1 MKQID
6 HASLAS
12 DVGEENILKKL
23 QTGLQDALKIG
34 SKDVHLQAQDVLANQ
49 LGRMLDNRFI
59 LLRNII
65 LTPGSVPIPMILI
78 GSTGLWVINA
88 RGEDGLF
95 KAEGENWLE
104 MNRKDQQLQPAS
116 RNLIRQ
122 TLDFTQA
129 VNDFIGAIGDPYP
142 VAQPVLFFGH
152 PGAHIDADQQAV
164 RIVRMDGVDRL
175 YGTLIAGKP
184 ILDGLQTQ
192 KLVDLLVKASED
204 SHAQKVEVKLP
215 ETKDEFWQEEEEE
228 EAPEPDALT
237 KTLSGIDLPPVLKNL
252 HLTNQQW
259 TILVVMAAVEVVILI
274 GFILFILIAF

>member
-6 HASLAS
+6 HASLSS
-12 DVGEENILKKL
+12 DVGEENFLKKI
-23 QTGLQDALKIG
+23 QSSFQEALKMG
-34 SKDVHLQAQDVLANQ
+34 AKDVHLQAQEALANQ
-49 LGRMLDNRFI
+49 LGRMLDNRYI

-65 LTPGSVPIPMILI
+65 LTPGSVAIPMILV
-78 GSTGLWVINA
+78 GSTGIWVINA
-88 RGEDGLF
+88 RGEAGLF

-104 MNRKDQQLQPAS
+104 MNDRTQQLQPAS
-116 RNLIRQ
+116 KNLVRQ

-129 VNDFIGAIGDPYP
+129 VNDFIGGTGEAYP

-175 YGTLIAGKP
+175 YGSILAAKP
-184 ILDGLQTQ
+184 VLDGLQTQ
-192 KLVDLLVKASED
+192 KLVDLLVKASEE

-215 ETKDEFWQEEEEE
+215 DRKEEFWQEEEEE
-228 EAPEPDALT
+228 APEPNSFSQ
-237 KTLSGIDLPPVLKNL
+237 TLSKIDLPPALKNL

-259 TILVVMAAVEVVILI
+259 TILVVMAAIEVVILI
-274 GFILFILIAF
+274 GFILFILIVL